1 MWRQDLRLLFI
12 APEFNIYHL
21 EIVKRLERHGYRVD
35 YLKEKKIGFLWDIL
49 HKISYRVY
57 EALQTTIL
65 LNSLRELKSKNYKYN
80 VLFVIRGEFVDQR
93 VIDYLNRVFIFE
105 KKISY
110 QWDSVKNNPQAVTHF
125 RNNFS
130 MYSFDPDDCR
140 VFGFHY
146 QPLFYIKSGSHDIVH
161 SYDLSF
167 VGVYTEERLNI
178 IKRIHQL
185 YSKKIKIKIKI
196 KINPLKYLSL
206 KFFEKKLQYVPSD
219 YFTFSNIK
227 YHNVLSIMEKSSIV
241 LDISHVTQSGLTMR
255 TIEAI
260 GCGSKLL
267 TNNYMIRKEKFY
279 DENMISLYDINDF
292 SLDINSIL
300 KRKVSHYEKK
310 DYSIDAWLGSLLR
323 SD

>member
-65 LNSLRELKSKNYKYN
+65 LNSLRKLKSKNNKYN

-146 QPLFYIKSGSHDIVH
+146 QPLFYIKSGSHDIAH

-178 IKRIHQL
+178 IKIIHQL

-206 KFFEKKLQYVPSD
+206 KFFEKKLQDVPSD

>member
-1 MWRQDLRLLFI
+1 MRLLFI

-65 LNSLRELKSKNYKYN
+65 LNSLRELKSKNNKYN
-80 VLFVIRGEFVDQR
+80 ILFVIRGEFVDQR

-130 MYSFDPDDCR
+130 VYSFDPDDCR

-206 KFFEKKLQYVPSD
+206 KFFEKKLKYVPSD

-255 TIEAI
+255 TIETI

-292 SLDINSIL
+292 SLDINAIL

>member
-65 LNSLRELKSKNYKYN
+65 LNSLRELKSKNNKYN
-80 VLFVIRGEFVDQR
+80 ILFVIRGEFVDQR

-130 MYSFDPDDCR
+130 VYSFDPDDCR

-206 KFFEKKLQYVPSD
+206 KFFEKKLKYVPSD

-255 TIEAI
+255 TIETI

-292 SLDINSIL
+292 SLDINAIL